1 VLTVFQFAIVI
12 ILVGFS
18 MMINRQIRFL
28 DHKDLG
34 YTEENVLIT
43 RIPSVKPRGSL
54 IVEEIEKQAGV
65 ISAYTAQYHP
75 GDIYQS
81 MDFSAGEQKYSF
93 GLRMVDEGI
102 FETLEIDLVQRF
114 GPPTGKM
121 EGWVINESFYKELLL
136 NFSPEV
142 IAAGNFNSGE
152 DDLDDS
158 KGEFKIAG
166 VMKDFHFSSLHNNIG
181 NFAYIIRDQELHYNR
196 WLIVR
201 FAEGQSAS
209 INKALGQIMNTHF
222 PEAVSSPFL
231 LEDRLKE
238 QYESSY
244 NLSKVIRLFSL
255 LSVLIAISGLYG
267 LSLYMTRKRTR
278 EIGIR
283 KIHGASTSQI
293 VEMLNLGFLKWVGL
307 AFVFAAPITIWALRT
322 WLMNFAYK
330 TSQPWW
336 ILALSGILIA
346 SIAMMAVTWQTRIA
360 ARMNPVKTLHQ

>member
-1 VLTVFQFAIVI
+1 
-12 ILVGFS
+12 
-18 MMINRQIRFL
+18 MMDKEF
-28 DHKDLG
+28 
-34 YTEENVLIT
+34 
-43 RIPSVKPRGSL
+43 P
-54 IVEEIEKQAGV
+54 
-65 ISAYTAQYHP
+65 AQW
-75 GDIYQS
+75 
-81 MDFSAGEQKYSF
+81 
-93 GLRMVDEGI
+93 I
-102 FETLEIDLVQRF
+102 F
-114 GPPTGKM
+114 TGKM